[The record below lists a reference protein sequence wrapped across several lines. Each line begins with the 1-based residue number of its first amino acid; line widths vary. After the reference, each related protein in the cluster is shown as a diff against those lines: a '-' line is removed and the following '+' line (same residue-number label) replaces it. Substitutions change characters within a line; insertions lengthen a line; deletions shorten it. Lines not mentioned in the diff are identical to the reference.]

1 MRNPIS
7 PEVFRGDERRPK
19 GALRRARFIAGII
32 LMSASFLVYPAY
44 SMVPFLP
51 LSDKMK
57 IGVTLL
63 TSLLSWGIFYAGI
76 YLSGQ
81 EGYEWLKRRWKR

>member
-1 MRNPIS
+1 MRKPIR
-7 PEVFRGDERRPK
+7 PEVFRGHEGRPK
-19 GALRRARFIAGII
+19 GALHRARFIAGIT

-44 SMVPFLP
+44 SVVPFLP
-51 LSDKMK
+51 VSDRMK

-76 YLSGQ
+76 YLSGR
-81 EGYEWLKRRWKR
+81 EGYEWLKGRWKR